1 MDQNQLSQGIK
12 RLVDI
17 ISKSNFGG
25 IVIPPQPNID
35 LVAAA
40 SAFYLSLLQKGVNI
54 TLTCETT
61 VDFDLIGAD
70 KFQKTLSAPGDNLVI
85 SFPYT
90 EGIIDKV
97 DYHIENDRFN
107 LVIIPREKGKKLD
120 SKEVS
125 FYYTGS
131 NFDFII
137 VLNAPNLNALGSL
150 YQNNTDLFQGR
161 EIINIDRHFTN
172 TNFGTLNIIR
182 KNTSS
187 FSEIIYSILKEGQF
201 YIDKDIATNLYA
213 GLVSATKNFN
223 SFSTNADTFQT
234 AAELLRL
241 GAIKKII
248 KKKEEETISES
259 KFSFSFPKQTN
270 SSQSLKRENQMTKP
284 IDEIEKEIKTEKI
297 SPPEDWLKPKIFKG
311 KGLI

>member
-1 MDQNQLSQGIK
+1 MEQNQLLQGIK

-17 ISKSNFGG
+17 VSKSNFGG

-40 SAFYLSLLQKGVNI
+40 CAFYLSLLQKGVNI

-70 KFQKTLSAPGDNLVI
+70 KIQKTLSAPGDNLVI

-90 EGIIDKV
+90 EGTIDKV

-120 SKEVS
+120 YKEVN

-137 VLNAPNLNALGSL
+137 VLNAPALNALGSL
-150 YQNNTDLFQGR
+150 YQNNPDLFQGR
-161 EIINIDRHFTN
+161 EIVNIDRHFTN
-172 TNFGTLNIIR
+172 TSFGTLNIVR

-187 FSEIIYSILKEGQF
+187 FSEIIYTILKKGQF
-201 YIDKDIATNLYA
+201 YIDKDIATNLYT
-213 GLVSATKNFN
+213 GLTSATNNFT

-234 AAELLRL
+234 ASELLRL

-248 KKKEEETISES
+248 KKKEEETAFEP
-259 KFSFSFPKQTN
+259 KFSFPFPKQTI
-270 SSQSLKRENQMTKP
+270 SSQSLRRENQMAKP
-284 IDEIEKEIKTEKI
+284 IEEVEKEIKTEKNP
-297 SPPEDWLKPKIFKG
+297 PPEDWLKPKIFKG

>member
-1 MDQNQLSQGIK
+1 MNRTQDQLTIERFVN
-12 RLVDI
+12 I
-17 ISKSNFGG
+17 ISKSNFGAV
-25 IVIPPQPNID
+25 VIPPQTNID
-35 LVAAA
+35 IVAAA
-40 SAFYLSLLQKGVNI
+40 CALYLSLSQKGVNI
-54 TLTCETT
+54 TLTCEAT

-70 KFQKTLSAPGDNLVI
+70 KFQKTLAAPGDNLVI

-90 EGIIDKV
+90 DGAIDKI
-97 DYHIENDRFN
+97 DYRIENDRFN

-120 SKEVS
+120 SKEVN

-137 VLNAPNLNALGSL
+137 VLNAPTLDALGSL

-172 TNFGTLNIIR
+172 TSFGTLNIVR

-187 FSEIIYSILKEGQF
+187 FSEIIYTILKEGQF

-213 GLVSATKNFN
+213 GLASATNNFT

-241 GAIKKII
+241 GAKKKII
-248 KKKEEETISES
+248 KRDEVEVKSTPRFPFSFQKQASPASSSTPEIQKPKPISEV
-259 KFSFSFPKQTN
+259 
-270 SSQSLKRENQMTKP
+270 
-284 IDEIEKEIKTEKI
+284 EKETKSEKP
-297 SPPEDWLKPKIFKG
+297 SPPEEWLKPKIFKG
-311 KGLI
+311 SGLT